1 MWWLGETL
9 IVVLIGAALG
19 LLIWSF
25 AASAPRVARVVPRA
39 FWCPFT
45 WQWVTVD
52 FVGDAWDGRPLDVA
66 RCSAWSRDTAL
77 ACKQL
82 CLHLEHSPVAARDTA
97 AV

>member
-1 MWWLGETL
+1 MGWLGETL

-19 LLIWSF
+19 LLIWGVAVS
-25 AASAPRVARVVPRA
+25 SPRVTRVVPRS

-52 FVGDAWDGRPLDVA
+52 FVGEAWDGRPLGVV
-66 RCSAWSRDTAL
+66 RCSARSRDIAP

-82 CLHLEHSPVAARDTA
+82 CLYLEHPPVVRDTA